1 MEKNVST
8 LNSIIASVLSLHS
21 QTPLSNPG
29 HGTRVGRG
37 GGGRICRSARPRGR
51 GGRSARPARRGPAGV
66 AGARERSARPA
77 ATQARRRGGG
87 DVGPQL
93 PERVRVRS
101 GSRAAVRG
109 GQCGPARAERS
120 GAAEPAIAVVGEERQ
135 QCTRSRSRQQQAS
148 WKNQGNINAVI

>member
-1 MEKNVST
+1 MEKDVST
-8 LNSIIASVLSLHS
+8 LNSILISVLSLHS

-51 GGRSARPARRGPAGV
+51 GRRSARPARRGPAGA
-66 AGARERSARPA
+66 AGATRARSCLSECACGAARGRPCV
-77 ATQARRRGGG
+77 GGNAG
-87 DVGPQL
+87 L
-93 PERVRVRS
+93 RV
-101 GSRAAVRG
+101 
-109 GQCGPARAERS
+109 RS
-120 GAAEPAIAVVGEERQ
+120 GAAEPAIAAVGEERQ

>member
-37 GGGRICRSARPRGR
+37 GSGRTCRSARPRGR
-51 GGRSARPARRGPAGV
+51 GG
-66 AGARERSARPA
+66 GARAQR
-77 ATQARRRGGG
+77 QAGG
-87 DVGPQL
+87 DAGPQL

-109 GQCGPARAERS
+109 GRCGPARAE
-120 GAAEPAIAVVGEERQ
+120 Q
-135 QCTRSRSRQQQAS
+135 Q
-148 WKNQGNINAVI
+148 NQR

>member
-1 MEKNVST
+1 MGKNVST

-51 GGRSARPARRGPAGV
+51 GGRSARPARRGPAGAAGGASAAPGRWRRRP
-66 AGARERSARPA
+66 AGAAGATRARSCLSECACGAARGRPCA
-77 ATQARRRGGG
+77 GGNAG
-87 DVGPQL
+87 L
-93 PERVRVRS
+93 RV
-101 GSRAAVRG
+101 
-109 GQCGPARAERS
+109 RS
-120 GAAEPAIAVVGEERQ
+120 GAAEPAIAAVGEERQ